1 MVELIEVVMGNGPL
15 DRAGSSWS
23 RPEAVELGGV
33 DSASWTRRTSLRF
46 DTRGGSHDGASYP
59 LPAERAVVG
68 REQPLPPRHQ
78 YAVGEA
84 TLPPEPVAL
93 VPDESW
99 ERYVLRED
107 EHGWVF
113 EYAGQPGSDAAP
125 SAA

>member
-1 MVELIEVVMGNGPL
+1 MEP
-15 DRAGSSWS
+15 AGSS
-23 RPEAVELGGV
+23 RTGRRRLGVV
-33 DSASWTRRTSLRF
+33 DEEDFVTVRYE
-46 DTRGGSHDGASYP
+46 GGSHDGASYP